1 MLVVQLAELSDWCIA
16 NEVPVRERIEE
27 VKSLANI
34 IPLDE
39 DVCLEGSRL
48 KSERRRRGFGSFG
61 FLDGLL
67 LAAARSV
74 GERVLTFDRD
84 FPEEEDCL
92 LLP

>member
-1 MLVVQLAELSDWCIA
+1 M
-16 NEVPVRERIEE
+16 
-27 VKSLANI
+27 KSLANI

-39 DVCLEGSRL
+39 DICLKGSRL
-48 KSERRRRGFGSFG
+48 KNERRRRGFRSFG
-61 FLDGLL
+61 LLDGLL
-67 LAAARSV
+67 LAAAMSI

>member
-1 MLVVQLAELSDWCIA
+1 M
-16 NEVPVRERIEE
+16 ERWDDTRFPQRT
-27 VKSLANI
+27 NI
-34 IPLDE
+34 GDN
-39 DVCLEGSRL
+39 VGS
-48 KSERRRRGFGSFG
+48 GFGSFG
-61 FLDGLL
+61 LLDGLL